1 MRPVRRIIIRL
12 IVILAVVAAGV
23 ATLSRS
29 HAACLADRARSGADV
44 RCAPIRLGLDLQG
57 GIHMVLELESPAGLS
72 AEARSE
78 AIERAVAVVRNRID
92 HLGVQEPVVQRSGDR
107 VVVELPGV
115 RDPERAREVVGR
127 TAFLELYLV
136 RGDDEFR
143 ALADRLGRA
152 DPELASRLLNG
163 GGAGRLLVRERNVA
177 AVRDAL
183 DRDETRRRLPPGVS
197 LRWGRESLA
206 MGGDLYRPLWILED
220 GAFLTGE
227 EIEGARPG
235 RDEMTGETVVAFDL
249 SRAGGRVFERV
260 TAGNVGRSIA
270 IVLDDAVVSAPVIE
284 ERIAGSGRIRM
295 AGASFEDARDLAVML
310 RAGALPAPLRI
321 MEQRS
326 IGPSLGA
333 ESVAQGLRA
342 GLVGL
347 GLVALAMI
355 AYYRVAG
362 VMAVAALAVYV
373 VLVMAG
379 MVAIDRALTLPGI
392 AGLILSIGMA
402 VDANVLVFERAR
414 EEARAGS
421 PPRRAVDAGFR
432 HAMSAIV
439 DSNIT
444 TLLTALVLYHL
455 GTGPVRGFAVTLG
468 IGIVAS
474 FFSAVFVTRTFL
486 ELQNSTTAERQKDR
500 TAAGARGTG
509 HAHG

>member
-1 MRPVRRIIIRL
+1 MRPTRRIVIRL
-12 IVILAVVAAGV
+12 LIILAVVVAGGV
-23 ATLSRS
+23 TLSRS
-29 HAACLADRARSGADV
+29 LAACLEDRARTGADV

-57 GIHMVLELESPAGLS
+57 GIHVVLELESPAALS

-107 VVVELPGV
+107 VIVELPGV
-115 RDPERAREVVGR
+115 RDPERARQVVGR

-136 RGDDEFR
+136 RDDDGSR
-143 ALADRLGRA
+143 TLGDRLGRA

-163 GGAGRLLVRERNVA
+163 GAGRLLVREPDVA

-183 DRDETRRRLPPGVS
+183 DRDEIRRRLPPGVAV
-197 LRWGRESLA
+197 RWGRESLA
-206 MGGDLYRPLWILED
+206 MGGDLYRPLWLLED
-220 GAFLTGE
+220 RAFLTGE
-227 EIEGARPG
+227 EIVGARPG
-235 RDEMTGETVVAFDL
+235 RDEMTGETLVAFDL

-260 TAGNVGRSIA
+260 TGGNVGRSIA
-270 IVLDDAVVSAPVIE
+270 IVLDDAVVSAPIIE

-295 AGASFEDARDLAVML
+295 AGASFEQAADLAVML

-342 GLVGL
+342 GLIGL
-347 GLVALAMI
+347 ALVALLMMS
-355 AYYRVAG
+355 YYGMAG
-362 VMAVAALAVYV
+362 VLAVAALGVYV
-373 VLVMAG
+373 VMVMAG
-379 MVAIDRALTLPGI
+379 MVAIDRALSLPGI

-421 PPRRAVDAGFR
+421 PPRPAMDAGFR

-439 DSNIT
+439 DSNLT
-444 TLLTALVLYHL
+444 TLLTALILYQM
-455 GTGPVRGFAVTLG
+455 GTGPVRGFAVTLAV
-468 IGIVAS
+468 GIVAS
-474 FFSAVFVTRTFL
+474 FVSAVFVTRTFL
-486 ELQNSTTAERQKDR
+486 EAYMEIRGPR
-500 TAAGARGTG
+500 AGRVLGM
-509 HAHG
+509 